1 MHEMLSPIFILIAS
15 IPTSL
20 ARICKVF
27 NVKHNF
33 MNSKVHE
40 TNDVHIMADNI
51 AKMFKY
57 EDSVL
62 S

>member
-1 MHEMLSPIFILIAS
+1 MPEMRSWNFILIAS

-27 NVKHNF
+27 NVKHTF
-33 MNSKVHE
+33 MNTKVH
-40 TNDVHIMADNI
+40 DLHIIVDNI
-51 AKMFKY
+51 ARMIKI